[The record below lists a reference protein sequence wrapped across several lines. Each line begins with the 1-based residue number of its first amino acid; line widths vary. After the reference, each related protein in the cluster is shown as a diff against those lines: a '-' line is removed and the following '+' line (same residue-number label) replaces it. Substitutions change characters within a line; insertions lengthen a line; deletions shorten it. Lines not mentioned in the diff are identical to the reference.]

1 MASHS
6 AFLDG
11 LSAAEKI
18 DLDKRLDDRQSGKC
32 FICDNSID
40 LVVHQGQLEVDHIEP
55 LAEGG
60 ADSENNFALVH
71 SHCNRQK
78 GASDLRVARRMAEFE
93 RLQEEARKAGERGAN
108 LGRVL
113 SRYGGAKFSL
123 RLNEQQDQVRFAFSE
138 LDDISIRSSELY
150 TDELSGMR
158 YFFALLPMEY
168 VHHDDRINP
177 RSIGPNIR
185 GLIEE
190 FMKKRPQLHIA
201 LGWWAPT
208 QDGSGPV
215 KVFDGQHKA
224 TAQILLG
231 VRRLPVRIFVKPDLQ
246 VLLQT
251 NTNAGDKLRQVAFDT
266 AVIRHLGSTL
276 YAERVRQYQSMKG
289 LKDDNYEFSEK
300 DLVAFFRGEH
310 REILRYIVD
319 ASRVSIITNKDN
331 HLIEFLEWS
340 GKSADQPLAYTTIE
354 RTFFAEFVY
363 KKALSSPI
371 GEGLEQGKNPRQLE
385 KDQNVRLMNLFA
397 EKFFIGQWNPTTG
410 GRQVEGRVQRG
421 DDVPEGHLRAWRV
434 AREEILGHVVQLV
447 RLVIE
452 QYYAWTGTFI
462 EKERLFQY
470 PMPEELW
477 SRIDAFLTNLGT
489 LPCWIDKGLSTTVF
503 GAKRNR
509 DFWRTTFQTG
519 KTPEGVRVL
528 TKALDVNE
536 MIVGSQPAEK
546 KKGMA

>member
-1 MASHS
+1 MRTQRIILPSYTVIVI
-6 AFLDG
+6 G
-11 LSAAEKI
+11 
-18 DLDKRLDDRQSGKC
+18 KRALP
-32 FICDNSID
+32 ICV
-40 LVVHQGQLEVDHIEP
+40 L
-55 LAEGG
+55 LAEWQNSTVSKKRRKKQ
-60 ADSENNFALVH
+60 ANAARTWAAFWPDIAEPNSE
-71 SHCNRQK
+71 
-78 GASDLRVARRMAEFE
+78 
-93 RLQEEARKAGERGAN
+93 
-108 LGRVL
+108 
-113 SRYGGAKFSL
+113 L
-123 RLNEQQDQVRFAFSE
+123 RLNEEKGQVRFAFSE
-138 LDDISIRSSELY
+138 LDDISVRSTELY
-150 TDELSGMR
+150 KDTLSDMR

-168 VHHDDRINP
+168 LHHDDRINP

-190 FMKKRPQLHIA
+190 FMKKRPQLHVA
-201 LGWWAPT
+201 LAWWAPT
-208 QDGSGPV
+208 EDGSGPV

-224 TAQILLG
+224 AAQILLG
-231 VRRLPVRIFVKPDLQ
+231 VRQLPVRVFVKPDLQ

-266 AVIRHLGSTL
+266 AIIRHLGSTL

-289 LKDDNYEFSEK
+289 LKEDNYDFSEK
-300 DLVAFFRGEH
+300 DLVAFFKGEH
-310 REILRYIVD
+310 REIQRYIID

-340 GKSADQPLAYTTIE
+340 GKSADQPLSYTNIE

-397 EKFFIGQWNPTTG
+397 ERFFIGQWDPATG
-410 GRQVEGRVQRG
+410 GRQVEARVQRG
-421 DDVPEGHLRAWRV
+421 EEIPEAHLRAWRI
-434 AREEILGHVVQLV
+434 AREEILGNVMQLV

-462 EKERLFQY
+462 DKERLYQN
-470 PMPEELW
+470 PLPEDLW
-477 SRIDAFLTNLGT
+477 SRMDTFLTKLAA

-509 DFWRTTFQTG
+509 DFWRTVFQTG
-519 KTPEGVRVL
+519 KSPEGVRVL

-536 MIVGSQPAEK
+536 MIASSQPVEK
-546 KKGMA
+546 KKVLA

>member
-1 MASHS
+1 VARHS
-6 AFLDG
+6 PFLDALG
-11 LSAAEKI
+11 PAERT
-18 DLDKRLDDRQSGKC
+18 DLEKRLHDRQSSKC
-32 FICDNSID
+32 FICDESID
-40 LVVHQGQLEVDHIEP
+40 LVLHHGQLEVDHIEP

-71 SHCNRQK
+71 THCNRQK
-78 GASDLRVARRMAEFE
+78 GAADLRVARRMAEFD
-93 RLQEEARKAGERGAN
+93 RLQDDAKHAGERGAN

-123 RLNEQQDQVRFAFSE
+123 RLKEEQDQIRFVLDR
-138 LDDISIRSSELY
+138 LDDSSVQSTELY
-150 TDELSGMR
+150 KDPLSGMR

-168 VHHDDRINP
+168 LHHDDRINP

-190 FMKKRPQLHIA
+190 FMKKRPQLHVA
-201 LGWWAPT
+201 LAWWAPAG
-208 QDGSGPV
+208 DGSGAV
-215 KVFDGQHKA
+215 KIFDGQHKA
-224 TAQILLG
+224 AAQILLG
-231 VRRLPVRIFVKPDLQ
+231 VRQLPVRVFVKPDLQ
-246 VLLQT
+246 ILLQT

-276 YAERVRQYQSMKG
+276 YTERVRQYQNMKG
-289 LKDDNYEFSEK
+289 LKEDHYDFTER

-310 REILRYIVD
+310 REILRYIID

-331 HLIEFLEWS
+331 KLIEFLEWS
-340 GKSADQPLAYTTIE
+340 GKVADQPLAYTTVE

-371 GEGLEQGKNPRQLE
+371 GEGLEQGANPRQLE

-397 EKFFIGQWNPTTG
+397 EKFFIGQWDPNFG
-410 GRQVEGRVQRG
+410 GRQVEARIQREEKI
-421 DDVPEGHLRAWRV
+421 PEEHLRAWRI
-434 AREEILGHVVQLV
+434 AREETLGNIMQLV

-452 QYYAWTGTFI
+452 QYYAWTGKFI
-462 EKERLFQY
+462 DKERLLHY
-470 PMPEELW
+470 PLPAELW
-477 SRIDAFLTNLGT
+477 DRVDAFLTNLAG
-489 LPCWIDKGLSTTVF
+489 LPCWIDRQLSTTVF

-509 DFWRTTFQTG
+509 DFWRTVFQTG

-528 TKALDVNE
+528 TKPLDVNE
-536 MIVGSQPAEK
+536 MITASQLADK
-546 KKGMA
+546 KKMLA